1 MKENILNDSE
11 VQSLINFVNSDEM
24 RTNRRLKLTTLA
36 SVMECNNLNSEM
48 RSDLLNAS
56 LLYQSHLIELL
67 HLTNQSINLLL
78 ENKGKAKKRC
88 NQLNNTHN

>member
-1 MKENILNDSE
+1 MKENILNESE
-11 VQSLINFVNSDEM
+11 VQSLINFANSDEM
-24 RTNRRLKLTTLA
+24 RTNRRLTFTTLA
-36 SVMECNNLNSEM
+36 MVNECDNLNSEM

-78 ENKGKAKKRC
+78 ESKCKAKKRC
-88 NQLNNTHN
+88 QKV

>member
-11 VQSLINFVNSDEM
+11 VQSLINFANSDEM
-24 RTNRRLKLTTLA
+24 RTNRRLTFNTLA
-36 SVMECNNLNSEM
+36 MVTECDNLNSEM

-78 ENKGKAKKRC
+78 ESKGKAKKC
-88 NQLNNTHN
+88 CQKG